1 MKREGFTLIELL
13 AVISVIALMIAV
25 LLPALRISRLQAKAV
40 VCSSNI
46 RQLVSYLTMYEN
58 ENGTFPHAFDDTLR
72 KPPPGGFSGYLQY
85 DRMGWWWFNH
95 IVDYSNRDSKKDSL
109 VWCPSREINDIRLKN
124 NVLCGNYGVNL
135 SICKRSS
142 SGKSHT
148 EFLGTPLSSIE
159 IPNSSQTLLIIDS
172 GYSMISWQHVTD
184 VPPEPLG
191 NSIADAAYVPGLE
204 INKEKFWPGL
214 EWDATTSRHPNRT
227 VNIGFADGHVSRSK
241 ADEIFVEKTETG
253 YKNRYP
259 LWQPIK
265 INK

>member
-58 ENGTFPHAFDDTLR
+58 ENGTFPHAFDNSIL
-72 KPPPGGFSGYLQY
+72 KPPHGGFPGNPLY
-85 DRMGWWWFNH
+85 DRMGWWWFND
-95 IVDYSNRDSKKDSL
+95 IVDYSRKDTGKDSII
-109 VWCPSREINDIRLKN
+109 WCPSREINDIRLKD
-124 NVLCGNYGVNL
+124 NVLCGNYGVNH
-135 SICKRSS
+135 SIL
-142 SGKSHT
+142 KST
-148 EFLGTPLSSIE
+148 SCRKNRPEFIGTPLSSSNISH
-159 IPNSSQTLLIIDS
+159 PVQTLLIIDS
-172 GYSMISWQHVTD
+172 GYSMISWWHVTD

-191 NSIADAAYVPGLE
+191 NSIEDAAYVPGLK
-204 INKEKFWPGL
+204 INKEKYWPGL
-214 EWDATTSRHPNRT
+214 ECDATTSRHPNGK
-227 VNIGFADGHVSRSK
+227 VNIGFADGHVSSK
-241 ADEIFVEKTETG
+241 KAEDLFVEKTEAG

-265 INK
+265 TNQ